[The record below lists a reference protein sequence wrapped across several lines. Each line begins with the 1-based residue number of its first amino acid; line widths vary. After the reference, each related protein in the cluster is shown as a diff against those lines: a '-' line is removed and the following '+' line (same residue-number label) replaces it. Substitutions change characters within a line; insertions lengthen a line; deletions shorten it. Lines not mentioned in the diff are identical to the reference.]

1 MSKGEFY
8 FNTRWFQL
16 NTLYMYFLLPV
27 MVHKFE
33 IHRFFSKGAVN
44 FTFLY
49 LSFGF
54 VFSLIF
60 LDNAQMW
67 SFICS
72 FFNRSL
78 TDHTYI

>member
-8 FNTRWFQL
+8 FNTHWFHL
-16 NTLYMYFLLPV
+16 SILYMYFLLQI
-27 MVHKFE
+27 MVWKFE
-33 IHRFFSKGAVN
+33 IHSLFSKGAVN

-54 VFSLIF
+54 VHSLIY
-60 LDNAQMW
+60 LDNVQML

-72 FFNRSL
+72 FL
-78 TDHTYI
+78 QPVCDW